1 MKKIFK
7 IDDLCA
13 YAYVCAIRNVY
24 EVLDENIEL
33 EPLDFNSK
41 EVLRYENIA
50 MKLNLQ
56 FDEDGNIVR

>member
-50 MKLNLQ
+50 TKLNLQ
-56 FDEDGNIVR
+56 FDENGDLLK